1 MIRRFICFVLLAF
14 ALSSCES
21 LKQLSFT
28 DSRQTNG
35 SASSTATSPK
45 TSTSNNKKEIKF
57 LENIETKEAAQ
68 PAEDKVAEK
77 FVEKQKTA
85 TGRSNT
91 STESA
96 FNKTNTV
103 ESSSSLQMKYAIL
116 MNTEVEAVQNIELFK
131 KIDEWWGTKY
141 CLGGTTSK
149 CIDCS
154 AFMQILFASV
164 YGISLPRTARDQY
177 GFSSKISRTEM
188 KEGDLLFFN
197 TRGGVSHVGLYLQNN
212 KFVHASTNGVT
223 ISDLYDPYYI
233 RRLVGVGRVEK
244 AVAGSKPNINGK

>member
-1 MIRRFICFVLLAF
+1 MIRSFICFVLLAF

-21 LKQLSFT
+21 LKQLSFS

-35 SASSTATSPK
+35 SASNTAASSK
-45 TSTSNNKKEIKF
+45 TSASGNKEIKF
-57 LENIETKEAAQ
+57 LENIETKQTAE
-68 PAEDKVAEK
+68 PASKSIAGKTVEKPKTVAEK
-77 FVEKQKTA
+77 
-85 TGRSNT
+85 SNT
-91 STESA
+91 SGGSLS
-96 FNKTNTV
+96 NKTNTV

-164 YGISLPRTARDQY
+164 YGIGLPRTARDQY
-177 GFSSKISRTEM
+177 SFSSKISRTEM
-188 KEGDLLFFN
+188 KEGDLVFFN

-244 AVAGSKPNINGK
+244 VMTGSRLASNAK

>member
-1 MIRRFICFVLLAF
+1 MIRSFICFVLLAF

-35 SASSTATSPK
+35 SASNTSLPK
-45 TSTSNNKKEIKF
+45 TSTSGDKKEIKF
-57 LENIETKEAAQ
+57 LENIETKQTAE
-68 PAEDKVAEK
+68 PANKSVADKTVERPKTVTEK
-77 FVEKQKTA
+77 PNA
-85 TGRSNT
+85 SGGYAS
-91 STESA
+91 
-96 FNKTNTV
+96 NKTNTV
-103 ESSSSLQMKYAIL
+103 EYSSSLQMKYAIL

-188 KEGDLLFFN
+188 KEGDLVFFN

-244 AVAGSKPNINGK
+244 AMAGSRSAGSSK